1 MSVTKW
7 DPFRDLMALQE
18 RMNRLFEDAITRF
31 RYDEEGSGAGKW
43 SPPTDIHETESQI
56 ILSAELPGLEKSDI
70 DVQISEN
77 QLTIQGER
85 KLERD
90 LKEENY
96 HRIERSYGPFQR
108 SFTLPVSVFKDRIS
122 ASFHQGIL
130 RVILPKAR
138 PSRDQNLQVSVE

>member
-1 MSVTKW
+1 MAVTKW

-18 RMNRLFEDAITRF
+18 RMNRLFEDSISRF
-31 RYDEEGSGAGKW
+31 RYDEDGTNAGTW

-56 ILSAELPGLEKSDI
+56 ILSSELPGLEKSDI
-70 DVQISEN
+70 DVQVSEN

-108 SFTLPVSVFKDRIS
+108 TFTLPVSVLKDKIS

-130 RVILPKAR
+130 RVTLPKAR
-138 PSRDQNLQVSVE
+138 PSREQNHQVNVE

>member
-1 MSVTKW
+1 MAVTKW

-18 RMNRLFEDAITRF
+18 RMNRLFEDSISRF
-31 RYDEEGSGAGKW
+31 RYDEDGTNAGAW

-56 ILSAELPGLEKSDI
+56 ILSSELPGLEKSDI
-70 DVQISEN
+70 DVQVSEN

-108 SFTLPVSVFKDRIS
+108 TFTLPVSVLKDKIS

-130 RVILPKAR
+130 RVTLPKAR
-138 PSRDQNLQVSVE
+138 PSREQNHQVNVE